1 MDSVKKED
9 VVKSEVIETEKV
21 DEEKTV
27 IKSISGML
35 FIQIIIC
42 LWPIYY
48 QVKALLQET
57 KVMIYIQINVCNK
70 LID

>member
-35 FIQIIIC
+35 FIH
-42 LWPIYY
+42 
-48 QVKALLQET
+48 
-57 KVMIYIQINVCNK
+57 INYHLFITY
-70 LID
+70 LISS

>member
-1 MDSVKKED
+1 MNTYLPRIITQENKYFQRLEKADLKMDSVKKED

-42 LWPIYY
+42 L
-48 QVKALLQET
+48 
-57 KVMIYIQINVCNK
+57 
-70 LID
+70 

>member
-27 IKSISGML
+27 IKSISGKL
-35 FIQIIIC
+35 FI
-42 LWPIYY
+42 
-48 QVKALLQET
+48 
-57 KVMIYIQINVCNK
+57 
-70 LID
+70 